1 MAVNIF
7 SVSIN
12 DEELLD
18 WVKKMKE
25 IGQAPSFSLVLRDG
39 LLVKKK
45 QWELQNGENNPEQL
59 RQRLEESK
67 KVVGKF
73 SEFIEQH
80 KLTEQWFEYSEQK
93 ENRARQK
100 EILER
105 KGIETIE
112 IQGTKKKTK
121 TKLKGGKN

>member
-12 DEELLD
+12 DVELLD

-25 IGQAPSFSLVLRDG
+25 IGKAPSFSLVLRDG
-39 LLVKKK
+39 LLEKKK
-45 QWELQNGENNPEQL
+45 QWELMNSENNPEQL
-59 RQRLEESK
+59 KKRLEESK
-67 KVVGKF
+67 KIVGKF
-73 SEFIEQH
+73 SQFIEQN

-93 ENRARQK
+93 ENRAMQK

-105 KGIETIE
+105 KGIETIV
-112 IQGTKKKTK
+112 IQGKKKTK
-121 TKLKGGKN
+121 TKLKGGKAK